1 MSDGERAIF
10 YFLGQCLVAPK
21 NGVIIIDEPETHIH
35 RATLGRL
42 WSAAESSR
50 PDCAFIYITHDLDF
64 AAVHTASAKYFI
76 RAYQAGDPERWD
88 IEPLP
93 DDAGIPSY
101 VLTEL
106 VGSRRPIL
114 FVEGE
119 RASLDLMVYRSIYTS
134 WTVIPIGS
142 CENVIHSVCSYKNST
157 SLHNLSVRGLIDADD
172 RSAEDVMKLN
182 AAGVYVLPVAEI
194 ENLFAL
200 PTVFLAL
207 ADALLCNDIETKI
220 EELKTD
226 IFCRAQKE
234 ADLVC
239 SRYTLRRLDRQLK
252 KVSVAAQDLPTLTAN
267 FTTELAGLDPAP
279 IFLDVRSK
287 LAAGIDAKDLPSVLG
302 LYDNKGYVLSRV
314 ASRLGL
320 AKANDL
326 QDKLTRLL
334 GVKNSAVRAA
344 LVSALP
350 ALVE

>member
-1 MSDGERAIF
+1 
-10 YFLGQCLVAPK
+10 
-21 NGVIIIDEPETHIH
+21 
-35 RATLGRL
+35 
-42 WSAAESSR
+42 
-50 PDCAFIYITHDLDF
+50 
-64 AAVHTASAKYFI
+64 VHTASAKYFI

-101 VLTEL
+101 VLTEV

-287 LAAGIDAKDLPSVLG
+287 LAAGIDAKDSRGIKVR
-302 LYDNKGYVLSRV
+302 LSQ
-314 ASRLGL
+314 S
-320 AKANDL
+320 
-326 QDKLTRLL
+326 
-334 GVKNSAVRAA
+334 
-344 LVSALP
+344 
-350 ALVE
+350 